1 MLDRRHDTDRI
12 PLRMF
17 LNEYV
22 SDRLHRAVTANI
34 SPTGLYVHRVYAAG
48 LRRLQFGR
56 EDRYVQL
63 EFTLPDCEEVIWA
76 RGEIRYDEL
85 DAAEPAPEPRRR
97 RGEISRPSASTS
109 MVHGTGISITDIA
122 AAHARLLRDYVHD
135 RKRQRLQE
143 ILTLIRHN
151 RYH

>member
-1 MLDRRHDTDRI
+1 MLDRRRDVDRI
-12 PLRMF
+12 PLKMF

-22 SDRLHRAVTANI
+22 SDRLHRAVTTNI
-34 SPTGLYVHRVYAAG
+34 SPTGLYLHRVFAAG
-48 LRRLQFGR
+48 HRRLQFGR

-63 EFTLPDCEEVIWA
+63 EFALPGTSDTIWA

-85 DAAEPAPEPRRR
+85 GMEA
-97 RGEISRPSASTS
+97 
-109 MVHGTGISITDIA
+109 MVHGTGIFLTDIA
-122 AAHARLLRDYVHD
+122 RPQARLLREYVID

-143 ILTLIRHN
+143 ILALIRRN